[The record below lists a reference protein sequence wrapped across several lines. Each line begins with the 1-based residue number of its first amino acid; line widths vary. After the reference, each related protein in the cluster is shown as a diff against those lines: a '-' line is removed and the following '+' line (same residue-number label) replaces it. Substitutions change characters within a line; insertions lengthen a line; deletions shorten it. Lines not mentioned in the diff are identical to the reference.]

1 MLNVLVIGP
10 QRMIALKDVS
20 LVVNVFVVIS
30 RIEQILFVCVLV
42 VTMEVSV
49 NIIRNCLVSL

>member
-49 NIIRNCLVSL
+49 SIIRNCLVSL